1 MSLESSGVE
10 LALVKHTSL
19 QYVDLSILILPTTII
34 SCGLFVFEH
43 IFILPY

>member
-10 LALVKHTSL
+10 LALVKHTSV

-34 SCGLFVFEH
+34 SCCLFVFEN
-43 IFILPY
+43 IFILRY